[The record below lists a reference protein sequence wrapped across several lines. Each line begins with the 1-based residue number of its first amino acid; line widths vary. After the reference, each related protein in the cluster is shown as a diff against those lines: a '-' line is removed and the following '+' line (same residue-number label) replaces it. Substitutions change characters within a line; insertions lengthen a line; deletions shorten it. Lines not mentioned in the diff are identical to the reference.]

1 MDHWRNRGG
10 NCKNIQ
16 IQMTT
21 STRQSKNLWDAA
33 RTVLKMKFIVIQS
46 YIRKQE
52 KFQINNLAL
61 DIKQVEKEEQTELN
75 LVERKKI
82 IKVRAEIKRE
92 LKKKIATINETES

>member
-1 MDHWRNRGG
+1 
-10 NCKNIQ
+10 
-16 IQMTT
+16 
-21 STRQSKNLWDAA
+21 
-33 RTVLKMKFIVIQS
+33 MKFIVIQS

>member
-1 MDHWRNRGG
+1 
-10 NCKNIQ
+10 
-16 IQMTT
+16 
-21 STRQSKNLWDAA
+21 
-33 RTVLKMKFIVIQS
+33 MKFIVIQS

-92 LKKKIATINETES
+92 LKKKIAMVNETES

>member
-16 IQMTT
+16 TQMT

-33 RTVLKMKFIVIQS
+33 RTVLKVKLIVIQS

-52 KFQINNLAL
+52 KSQINNLAL
-61 DIKQVEKEEQTELN
+61 DVKQVEKEEQTEPKLS
-75 LVERKKI
+75 RKKKKI

-92 LKKKIATINETES
+92 LKKKKKQ

>member
-16 IQMTT
+16 TQMT

-33 RTVLKMKFIVIQS
+33 RTVLKVKLIVIQS

-52 KFQINNLAL
+52 KSQINNLAL
-61 DIKQVEKEEQTELN
+61 DVKQVEKEEQTEPKLS
-75 LVERKKI
+75 RKKKKI
-82 IKVRAEIKRE
+82 IKVRAEIKR
-92 LKKKIATINETES
+92 